1 MNSLYGGSLREIT
14 RAMAFHAP
22 APTHPD
28 EAPSGRRSA
37 AGAPAGP
44 PLLPAFLRDHLGHQL
59 RSLYASSTER
69 TTPARFLKLI
79 EQIERALGVTATPGT
94 VDPDAFREE
103 LLALLPDLRGFARS
117 IVRDPCQA
125 DDLVQETL
133 LRAWQNQHRYRPGS
147 NFKAWAFTI
156 LRNQFYTERRRTK
169 REVEDV
175 DGAAAGRLVALSDQV
190 DRVALQELWARIR
203 KLPVAQQ
210 EALILVA
217 AQGMTYEEA
226 AAVLNC
232 QVGTVKSRV
241 SRAREVL
248 VGAMGQQLPK
258 LGGVPA

>member
-1 MNSLYGGSLREIT
+1 
-14 RAMAFHAP
+14 MAFHSH
-22 APTHPD
+22 APTRPGESRHGRSN
-28 EAPSGRRSA
+28 APT
-37 AGAPAGP
+37 AGSRVE
-44 PLLPAFLRDHLGHQL
+44 LPAFLRDHLGLQL
-59 RSLYASSTER
+59 RALYAASPER
-69 TTPARFLKLI
+69 AMPTQFLTLI
-79 EQIERALGVTATPGT
+79 EQLGASLDGL
-94 VDPDAFREE
+94 DPADSIGFRDE
-103 LLALLPDLRGFARS
+103 LLALLPDLRVFARS
-117 IVRDPCQA
+117 IVRDASQA

-156 LRNQFYTERRRTK
+156 LRNQFYTERRRSK

-175 DGAAAGRLVALSDQV
+175 DGAAAGRLVAPSDQV

-203 KLPVAQQ
+203 RLPLPQQ

-226 AAVLNC
+226 SSVIGC

-248 VGAMGQQLPK
+248 AGAMGQGGPK
-258 LGGVPA
+258 LGSLPA

>member
-1 MNSLYGGSLREIT
+1 M
-14 RAMAFHAP
+14 
-22 APTHPD
+22 
-28 EAPSGRRSA
+28 
-37 AGAPAGP
+37 
-44 PLLPAFLRDHLGHQL
+44 RDHLGLHL
-59 RSLYASSTER
+59 RTLYGTAPAEE
-69 TTPARFLKLI
+69 TPRRFLDLLDRL
-79 EQIERALGVTATPGT
+79 EAALT
-94 VDPDAFREE
+94 VGAPSDPTAFRDE

-117 IVRDPCQA
+117 IVRDPSHA

-175 DGAAAGRLVALSDQV
+175 DGAAAGRLIALSDQV

-203 KLPVAQQ
+203 RLPVPQQ

-226 AAVLNC
+226 SAVLGC

-248 VGAMGQQLPK
+248 ASAMGQAGPK
-258 LGGVPA
+258 LGSVPA